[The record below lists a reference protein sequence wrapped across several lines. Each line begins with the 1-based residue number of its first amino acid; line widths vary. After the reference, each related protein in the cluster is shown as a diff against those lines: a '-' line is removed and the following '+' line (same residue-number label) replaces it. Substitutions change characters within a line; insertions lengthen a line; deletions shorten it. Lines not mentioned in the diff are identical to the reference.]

1 MIDILL
7 VVALVIVVAVI
18 AFAFGMFVERDKRLN
33 DYDPF

>member
-7 VVALVIVVAVI
+7 VVALVVVVAVV
-18 AFAFGMFVERDKRLN
+18 AFGLGMFVERDKRLN